1 MNTVEQ
7 SKQGA
12 VTVIRCGELLAKDR
26 IAAVSEA
33 LECCLHKGIP
43 MAVLDLQN
51 TQLID
56 SEGLELLLDT
66 SEQFRRRGGAVK
78 LAMPTD
84 LCAEILS
91 LTMVEQ
97 EIQIFDNSNQAV
109 RSFVR

>member
-12 VTVIRCGELLAKDR
+12 VTVIRCGELLAEDR

-51 TQLID
+51 T
-56 SEGLELLLDT
+56 
-66 SEQFRRRGGAVK
+66 
-78 LAMPTD
+78 
-84 LCAEILS
+84 
-91 LTMVEQ
+91 
-97 EIQIFDNSNQAV
+97 
-109 RSFVR
+109 